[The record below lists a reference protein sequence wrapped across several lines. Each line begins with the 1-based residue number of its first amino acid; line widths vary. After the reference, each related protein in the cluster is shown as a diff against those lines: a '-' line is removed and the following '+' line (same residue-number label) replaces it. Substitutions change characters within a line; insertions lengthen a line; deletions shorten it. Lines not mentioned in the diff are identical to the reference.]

1 MEAGIGGK
9 AAEAGWPTAVA
20 AGSLVGAGV
29 KVAGSKG
36 DASRKATGACEFKG
50 DLGGFQN
57 LLRIRDH

>member
-20 AGSLVGAGV
+20 AGSLVGAGG

-36 DASRKATGACEFKG
+36 DASRKAAGACEFKG
-50 DLGGFQN
+50 DLGGF
-57 LLRIRDH
+57 RGI